1 MLNMVSVQAFAISF
15 LIGVS
20 QLLWLPKLQIV
31 WLLPIALILSITLF
45 SKINKNIRSISIIM
59 GLCLGFVYAI
69 IVGINVKSY
78 QLKGVPDSY
87 INIIGKVSNLPI
99 IKNDKVKFS
108 FEISEIQENIHLKK
122 ILVSWYNSNEKV
134 VAGQIWNLNLKLKPI
149 HGYKNPGSFDYSK
162 WLFRQGYDATAT
174 VKKAALLAESSADI
188 SSKVHL
194 FRAKIATIIDN
205 NFHSTRVQALIKAL
219 TIGDKS
225 QISYQDSQL
234 FQTTGTAHLIAISGL
249 HIGLIAFVG
258 ILFGRIL
265 FFVFANERFNRFKYE
280 AIFAIGFAMIYA
292 LLAGLSIPTIRA
304 LIMVTV
310 FSVAH
315 ASKQQIGRWQ
325 TWSIAMLM
333 VLLIDPFGVL
343 DIGFWFSFGAVAVLM
358 FAFNGRNNK
367 GAKAIAFI
375 KAQVVILIGLMPL
388 MVIVFK
394 QINLLTPFV
403 NILVLPLASLL
414 LIPLTFASMFVY
426 TFSDAM
432 AEFLFY
438 LVEKL
443 AVYLFMILDYMQ
455 KFDFLSIG
463 VKNINSYTVTALV
476 IAMFILLLPKL
487 FRWRFLA
494 LILFIPLF
502 LKKQGHL
509 QYNEFQINVLDVGQ
523 GLSVVVSTKNHSLVY
538 DTGAKYDTGFS
549 LATSVLIP
557 FLQHQGMETVDK
569 LILSHKDNDHAGG
582 VEELISSFPDMQVLD
597 VMGDYSDC
605 QFPSSWDWDGVHFS
619 IYSPFELLPYLGN
632 NSSCVLK
639 ISSKNGSILLTGD
652 IEEPVEYRLT
662 KKFPH
667 HIKSDVLLVPHHGSR
682 TSSSKAFIK
691 LVAPKVAVNSSG
703 FANQFNHPHPL
714 IKQLYLDQGIIF
726 YDTQTKGMIKLV
738 FKDHDIKIQQ
748 YADVYPH
755 FWDTNIE

>member
-1 MLNMVSVQAFAISF
+1 MLHMVSVQAFTVSF
-15 LIGVS
+15 LIGIS
-20 QLLWLPKLQIV
+20 QLLWLPELQIV
-31 WLLPIALILSITLF
+31 WLLPLILILLASLF
-45 SKINKNIRSISIIM
+45 SKIKNNIRSISIIL
-59 GLCLGFVYAI
+59 GLCSGFSYAV
-69 IVGINVKSY
+69 IVGINAKAS
-78 QLKGVPDSY
+78 QLKEIPNSY
-87 INIIGKVSNLPI
+87 ITIIGKVSNLPI
-99 IKNDKVKFS
+99 VKNDKVKFS
-108 FEISEIQENIHLKK
+108 FEISEIQEDIPLKK
-122 ILVSWYNSNEKV
+122 ILVSWYNSKENV
-134 VAGQIWNLNLKLKPI
+134 VAGQIWSLNLKLKPI

-174 VKKAALLAESSADI
+174 VKKATLLAKNSADI
-188 SSKVHL
+188 SSVVHL
-194 FRAKIATIIDN
+194 LRARIAKIIDE

-258 ILFGRIL
+258 VLFGRLL

-304 LIMVTV
+304 LIMVLV

-315 ASKQQIGRWQ
+315 VTKQQISRWQ
-325 TWSIAMLM
+325 SWSIAMLM

-343 DIGFWFSFGAVAVLM
+343 DIGFWFSFTAVAVLM
-358 FAFNGRNNK
+358 FAFNGRNNS
-367 GAKAIAFI
+367 GAKATAFI

-426 TFSDAM
+426 IFSDTM
-432 AEFLFY
+432 AKFLFF

-443 AVYLFMILDYMQ
+443 AEYLFIILDYMQ
-455 KFDFLSIG
+455 KFDFLSVA
-463 VKNINSYTVTALV
+463 VKNINAYTITALL
-476 IAMFILLLPKL
+476 IAMFIMLLPKL
-487 FRWRFLA
+487 FRWRFLV
-494 LILFIPLF
+494 LMLFVPLF
-502 LKKQGHL
+502 SIKQGYL
-509 QYNEFQINVLDVGQ
+509 QNNEFQVNILDIGQ
-523 GLSVVVSTKNHSLVY
+523 GLSVVVSTKNHNLVY

-549 LATSVLIP
+549 LATSVVIP
-557 FLQHQGMETVDK
+557 YLQNQGIATVDK

-582 VEELISSFPDMQVLD
+582 VDELVSSFPEMQVFD
-597 VMGDYSDC
+597 VMGEYSDC
-605 QFPSSWDWDGVHFS
+605 QFPSSWDWDGVRFS

-639 ISSKNGSILLTGD
+639 ISSENGSILLTGD
-652 IEEPVEYRLT
+652 IEEPVEYRLV
-662 KKFPH
+662 KSFPQQ
-667 HIKSDVLLVPHHGSR
+667 IKSDVLLVPHHGSR

-691 LVAPKVAVNSSG
+691 QVAPKIAVNSSG

-714 IKQLYLDQGIIF
+714 IKQLYLDQDVVF
-726 YDTQTKGMIKLV
+726 YDTQTKGMIELV
-738 FKDHDIKIQQ
+738 FKSNDIKIQQ
-748 YADVYPH
+748 YADVHPH